1 MSNNEV
7 FETIFKKI
15 SIQIIDNIFTDMKI
29 IKTKNNMYIYKNNI
43 NIDTLIYFLNKNIDT
58 ISRLLI
64 QNLAIKDYLSVKKI
78 LLIHFKSPDFINSIS
93 KIKYSFKS
101 LYIISFDKMKDIY
114 SEYIKNNMMN
124 NSVIEQILSLSS
136 EITFKNWIF
145 RKKKIIIFGY
155 ILCINIYII
164 TYNIFTK
171 CKLI

>member
-29 IKTKNNMYIYKNNI
+29 IKNNNMYIYTNNI
-43 NIDTLIYFLNKNIDT
+43 NIDTLIYFLNKNIDN
-58 ISRLLI
+58 ISILLI
-64 QNLAIKDYLSVKKI
+64 KNLAIDDYISVKKI
-78 LLIHFKSPDFINSIS
+78 LLIHFQSTDFIKSIS
-93 KIKYSFKS
+93 KITYSFKS
-101 LYIISFDKMKDIY
+101 SYIISFDKMKYIY

-136 EITFKNWIF
+136 EITFKNWII

-155 ILCINIYII
+155 IICINILII
-164 TYNIFTK
+164 TYNIFIYY
-171 CKLI
+171 KLI